1 MQRLDT
7 REKAEELIPLWASWG
22 VDGLKIDFFENDSQ
36 HTMWQYNML
45 ADLMIQYKLM
55 INFHGSVKP
64 MGEGRTWPN
73 FMTAEGIMGME
84 HYQWSDLPNSLHN
97 CTVPFTRNVAGP
109 MDYTPTAFS
118 NLKTGIPPWG
128 TSWRCRWF
136 SIPA

>member
-1 MQRLDT
+1 
-7 REKAEELIPLWASWG
+7 
-22 VDGLKIDFFENDSQ
+22 
-36 HTMWQYNML
+36 
-45 ADLMIQYKLM
+45 
-55 INFHGSVKP
+55 

-128 TSWRCRWF
+128 TSWRCQWF

>member
-64 MGEGRTWPN
+64 MGEGEDL
-73 FMTAEGIMGME
+73 AELHDGGR
-84 HYQWSDLPNSLHN
+84 HYGYGTLP
-97 CTVPFTRNVAGP
+97 VE
-109 MDYTPTAFS
+109 
-118 NLKTGIPPWG
+118 
-128 TSWRCRWF
+128 
-136 SIPA
+136 